1 MEIDLTKFE
10 IPNIDSWRNQVLK
23 EVNDEKAL
31 VYKNEIENIDIDI
44 SFKNVTQPSHA
55 SLKSKM
61 DWDILSSFVF
71 FDSSECNKAIIKCLQ
86 HGANHIYLD
95 LNNIIPA
102 WETLFKDILLDIIH
116 VTISFQNQEQIDSFK
131 SFLTEEIE
139 EHFSI
144 CIDPFNLSP
153 VDTFID
159 TSVSFSIDGFS
170 IEQIGASSNQQLSV
184 LLYCG
189 DRILQKCQN
198 PSRIKF
204 QMGIGSEFIIEIS
217 KIRAFKWLWQHL
229 LTKNNYVQK
238 ELYILGITGWTNKSI
253 VDPHMNLLRQTTEGL
268 SAVCGGVS
276 GLLFRTPSELS
287 LKGIKWFDQRMS
299 LNISHILKEESFLS
313 KVSDP
318 LNGAF
323 IIEMLTN
330 RIIHNSWDTFLE
342 LHDKTTHEIKT
353 TCTAQVKTIRE
364 LRINNFLNG
373 KKQLLGINLFKTNE
387 NSSEDEWKLT
397 PSYLNLSYLI
407 YENLKENE

>member
-31 VYKNEIENIDIDI
+31 VYKNKIENIDIDI
-44 SFKNVTQPSHA
+44 SIKNDNQPSQA
-55 SLKSKM
+55 SLNSKT
-61 DWDILSSFVF
+61 DWDILSSFVI
-71 FDSSECNKAIIKCLQ
+71 FDSFECNKSIIKCLQ

-95 LNNIIPA
+95 LNNVVPA

-116 VTISFQNQEQIDSFK
+116 VTISFQNTEQIDSFK
-131 SFLTEEIE
+131 AFLTKEVE

-144 CIDPFNLSP
+144 CIDPFDSSL
-153 VDTFID
+153 VDNFID

-170 IEQIGASSNQQLSV
+170 IEQIGASSNQQLS
-184 LLYCG
+184 LLLLCG
-189 DRILQKCQN
+189 DLILQKCKN

-204 QMGIGSEFIIEIS
+204 QMGIGSEFIIEVS

-229 LTKNNYVQK
+229 LSKNNYIQK
-238 ELYILGITGWTNKSI
+238 DLYILGTTGWANKSI

-276 GLLFRTPSELS
+276 GLLIRTASELS

-318 LNGAF
+318 LNGAYV
-323 IIEMLTN
+323 IEMLTN

-342 LHDKTTHEIKT
+342 LHEKTTDEIKT
-353 TCTAQVKTIRE
+353 TYTTRVKMIRE

-373 KKQLLGINLFKTNE
+373 EKQLLGINLFKNNDNPTE
-387 NSSEDEWKLT
+387 EEWKLT
-397 PSYLNLSYLI
+397 PSYMNLSYLI
-407 YENLKENE
+407 YENLQENE